1 MLITMSQFI
10 ENLDE
15 YMKSSYTIKSDS
27 ESPCVSLTK
36 NGEIKDSPVQISQM
50 KKQNGAFLYLLNIAR
65 EQKISSKIIK
75 EEIDQLLLNIN
86 EDRYWK
92 KKQDDIIKD
101 GGNNTGRWFEL
112 DDTNYYYVNS
122 NECARNSEVV
132 KRLYEVIEK
141 QYPKIKDEKVEV
153 SIDKKEKITNIES
166 ENNMS
171 TQEEIKDL
179 IKARAKQIILTGA
192 PGTGK
197 TYIAK
202 KIAKELGTDLTW
214 KNEVNGEYPKYEFV
228 QFHPS
233 YDYTDFVEGLRPVE
247 DEKGEIKFQKVDGI
261 FKKFCRKVIE
271 KNEKGKKYFFI
282 IDEINRADLSKVFG
296 ELMYCLESDKRGANN
311 KIQTQYANL
320 PTYNPDTKSKYEP
333 DTKDKNKSDT
343 NEDKYNLDVFADGFY
358 IPENVYIIGTMND
371 IDRSVESMDFALRRR
386 FVWKEIEVPTEEEKE
401 KLKDKLKAM
410 FEKEEKLNNKVE
422 EFVDEIANYIIEVNK
437 KILKRPELNKH
448 YYISQGQFANVPGKI
463 ESKDKKDDKE
473 KDGKAIAKDYIEQV
487 WELRLQSLLYEY
499 VRGEGNEEEFV
510 KSCEYENLCSDES
523 DHSDDKGSG
532 EKIND

>member
-1 MLITMSQFI
+1 MRLSKFITDINNSKESDAIKAYKRAKFVINDDTWPKKKERVHKNTIYKYMLYRAQKAELSPDSIREIIYPSDYKKTGGGFQTGDIFKWDDNNYFYVNGDSSRNVSMVYKLYEMIKDKDSSI
-10 ENLDE
+10 ENIEVIIND
-15 YMKSSYTIKSDS
+15 TIRN
-27 ESPCVSLTK
+27 L
-36 NGEIKDSPVQISQM
+36 
-50 KKQNGAFLYLLNIAR
+50 
-65 EQKISSKIIK
+65 
-75 EEIDQLLLNIN
+75 
-86 EDRYWK
+86 
-92 KKQDDIIKD
+92 
-101 GGNNTGRWFEL
+101 GGNKLQEINKE
-112 DDTNYYYVNS
+112 
-122 NECARNSEVV
+122 NEIAG
-132 KRLYEVIEK
+132 LIE
-141 QYPKIKDEKVEV
+141 DG
-153 SIDKKEKITNIES
+153 
-166 ENNMS
+166 
-171 TQEEIKDL
+171 
-179 IKARAKQIILTGA
+179 AKQIILTGA

-202 KIAKELGTDLTW
+202 NVAKKEGTYLTW
-214 KNEVNGEYPKYEFV
+214 KNGVNGEYPKYEFV

-271 KNEKGKKYFFI
+271 KNEKEKKYFFI

-333 DTKDKNKSDT
+333 DT
-343 NEDKYNLDVFADGFY
+343 NEDKYNLDVFVDGFY

-386 FVWKEIEVPTEEEKE
+386 FVWKEIEVPTEKGELKAKFKEMFKTEE
-401 KLKDKLKAM
+401 KLKGKLEDFAD
-410 FEKEEKLNNKVE
+410 EIENYIREVNNKISE
-422 EFVDEIANYIIEVNK
+422 
-437 KILKRPELNKH
+437 RPELNKH
-448 YYISQGQFANVPGKI
+448 YYISQGQFANIPGGF
-463 ESKDKKDDKE
+463 ESNKNNEKDNE

>member
-1 MLITMSQFI
+1 MRLSKFITDIMNS
-10 ENLDE
+10 
-15 YMKSSYTIKSDS
+15 KDS
-27 ESPCVSLTK
+27 EASVAYSERKFEINDETWPDNKKKGAKNTIYKYMLYRAKKAELSPNSISDIIALTEYDNTEGGFESGSTFKWDDK
-36 NGEIKDSPVQISQM
+36 NYFYTNGSSSRKMSIVHKLYEMIKNKDSSIDNIDVII
-50 KKQNGAFLYLLNIAR
+50 NGTIRNLGGNKL
-65 EQKISSKIIK
+65 QKIN
-75 EEIDQLLLNIN
+75 EQNEIASL
-86 EDRYWK
+86 
-92 KKQDDIIKD
+92 IKD
-101 GGNNTGRWFEL
+101 G
-112 DDTNYYYVNS
+112 
-122 NECARNSEVV
+122 
-132 KRLYEVIEK
+132 
-141 QYPKIKDEKVEV
+141 
-153 SIDKKEKITNIES
+153 
-166 ENNMS
+166 
-171 TQEEIKDL
+171 
-179 IKARAKQIILTGA
+179 AKQIILTGA

-202 KIAKELGTDLTW
+202 NVAKKEGTYLTW

-233 YDYTDFVEGLRPVE
+233 YDYTDFVEGLRPME
-247 DEKGEIKFQKVDGI
+247 DEDGEIKFQKVDGI
-261 FKKFCRKVIE
+261 FKKFCREVVNA
-271 KNEKGKKYFFI
+271 KNKEGKYFFI

-296 ELMYCLESDKRGANN
+296 ELMYCLESDKRGADN

-320 PTYNPDTKSKYEP
+320 PTYNPKTKSKYEP

-386 FVWKEIEVPTEEEKE
+386 FIWKEIEVPTEKE

-463 ESKDKKDDKE
+463 KSKDKKDDKE